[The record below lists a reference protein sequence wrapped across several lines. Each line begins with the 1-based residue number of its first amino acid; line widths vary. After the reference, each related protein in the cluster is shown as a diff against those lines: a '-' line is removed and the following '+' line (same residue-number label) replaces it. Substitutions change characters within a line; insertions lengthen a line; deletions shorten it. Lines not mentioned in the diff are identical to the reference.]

1 MSPMFFSHGC
11 KTLRIWVCIW
21 HLTFLTHC
29 FWTLEVLLP
38 APIFHSSATRLQT
51 PFCCFKWDLNFSH
64 HNLPY
69 GSETTKET
77 SKVNV
82 LWKKKNSQ
90 RMTPFLYSED
100 LIFQKRLLQ
109 RSILHWGKVGVS
121 LLPPLRLL
129 TYLLSTL
136 LPFSL
141 AVRLPIMAYFLSR
154 TACLLIERLSYEPNS
169 SQRQWSYSSRCD

>member
-1 MSPMFFSHGC
+1 
-11 KTLRIWVCIW
+11 
-21 HLTFLTHC
+21 
-29 FWTLEVLLP
+29 
-38 APIFHSSATRLQT
+38 
-51 PFCCFKWDLNFSH
+51 
-64 HNLPY
+64 
-69 GSETTKET
+69 
-77 SKVNV
+77 
-82 LWKKKNSQ
+82 
-90 RMTPFLYSED
+90 MTPFLYSED